1 VSIERARSAIRVLF
15 GYALHFGHWLSRQA
29 IAALAF
35 CFFVVLALLERTRTS
50 WRRRRGAR
58 PRLLWGPSAI
68 ISNKYWSEAMRAI
81 GYESRTC
88 IIVDSAI
95 TTREDWDLC
104 RDEFLGGRYSDR
116 LRSYAM
122 FAWAMRHA
130 EVFLFFFN
138 GGYLIGTPLEWQE
151 FRLLRLAGK
160 KLVFSPFG
168 GDIAVPDYLGEMKEA
183 TLADYPQL
191 VEQAPLTRR
200 RVLHSLKWADVSIRN
215 ITIGFLPAFDVVW
228 LTQLGIDAGLWRPD
242 GTDSGSDG
250 HSEPV
255 VVLHAPNHRGVNG
268 TDHLERAVRQLRD
281 EGLKIDLRIL
291 EGQPNEQIRA
301 AMHAADL
308 VADQFLDPGYGLFPI
323 EAMAAGKP
331 MLTRMSPI
339 PEELWTESLRACP
352 LVDANPE
359 NLRDELRR
367 LITNPQLR
375 RELGDAGREYVV
387 KYHSHE
393 AVGRDWEL
401 VIEHAWRGTPLPAR
415 LKPSNTNT
423 LDGRT

>member
-1 VSIERARSAIRVLF
+1 MSIARARSAIRYLF
-15 GYALHFGHWLSRQA
+15 SLAHHFGRWLRSWA
-29 IAALAF
+29 IAAVAL
-35 CFFVVLALLERTRTS
+35 CFFVVLALVERVRTS
-50 WRRRRGAR
+50 WRRRRGAL

-88 IIVDSAI
+88 IIVDSAM
-95 TTREDWDLC
+95 TTREDWDVH
-104 RDEFLGGRYSDR
+104 RDEFLGGRHSDGV
-116 LRSYAM
+116 RSYAM

-130 EVFLFFFN
+130 DVFLFFFN

-168 GDIAVPDYLGEMKEA
+168 GDIAVPEYLGEMREA

-215 ITIGFLPAFDVVW
+215 ITIGFLPAYDVVW
-228 LTQLGIDAGLWRPD
+228 LTQLGIDADLWRPD
-242 GTDSGSDG
+242 GADSGSDG
-250 HSEPV
+250 RSQPV
-255 VVLHAPNHRGVNG
+255 VVLHAPNHRAING
-268 TDHLERAVRQLRD
+268 TQHLERAVSRLRD
-281 EGLKIDLRIL
+281 EGLRMDLRIL
-291 EGQPNEQIRA
+291 EGRPNEEIRT

-308 VADQFLDPGYGLFPI
+308 VADQFLDPGYGMFPI
-323 EAMAAGKP
+323 EAMALGKP

-339 PEELWTESLRACP
+339 PEELQTESLRGCP

-359 NLRDELRR
+359 NLYDELRR
-367 LITNPQLR
+367 LVTNPQLR
-375 RELGDAGREYVV
+375 RELGEAGREYVV
-387 KYHSHE
+387 EHHSRE
-393 AVGRDWEL
+393 AVARDWDS
-401 VIEHAWRGTPLPAR
+401 VIQHAWRGVPLPTR
-415 LKPSNTNT
+415 LKPPT
-423 LDGRT
+423 LSL